1 MFGIGKKQVYT
12 LKIEG
17 MSCSHCSGRVEKA
30 LNSLPGV
37 RARVNLDSA
46 EAVIEAPSRIGLE
59 KLKRV
64 IEDAG
69 YSVL

>member
-1 MFGIGKKQVYT
+1 MFGIGKKETYT

-30 LNSLPGV
+30 LNALPGV
-37 RARVNLDSA
+37 RAKVNLDAA
-46 EAVIEAPSRIGLE
+46 EAVIEAPSKIGLE

-64 IEDAG
+64 IEEAG
-69 YSVL
+69 YKVL